1 MFFFLFFLTVLIFLN
16 NYRYHDNTRGWQGR
30 YGRQYQHHATLQP
43 RAHHHLWR
51 VGPRFH
57 RQHINV
63 VSTQLGSYDRSF
75 QPGLETGRWSS
86 STPRYNHGHTTIF
99 DALAPMSIAST
110 STYQHVFTTH
120 FQHYDNW
127 GSTEGGGLE
136 TQIRLEPSVCSIFLF
151 FLTVLI
157 FLNNYRYHDN
167 TRGWQGRYGH
177 QYQHH
182 GHTTIFDVSA
192 PTSIAI
198 RQHINVSTRLNSY
211 DRSFQRGLETG
222 CWSSL
227 VDYIYVWHGFRLHLT
242 FRWYPRE
249 IDGLDDK
256 SKLFFFRLV
265 LFSLYD

>member
-1 MFFFLFFLTVLIFLN
+1 MTRTIRPPIPAPCHVATMGTPPSLTCRPPLPSPAHQRSINAARLLRSFLS
-16 NYRYHDNTRGWQGR
+16 TRPR
-30 YGRQYQHHATLQP
+30 NRTLKLFHATLQP
-43 RAHHHLWR
+43 WAHHHLWR
-51 VGPRFH
+51 VGPHVH
-57 RQHINV
+57 RQHINI
-63 VSTQLGSYDRSF
+63 STRVYHPLSTLWQLRLDR
-75 QPGLETGRWSS
+75 
-86 STPRYNHGHTTIF
+86 
-99 DALAPMSIAST
+99 
-110 STYQHVFTTH
+110 
-120 FQHYDNW
+120 
-127 GSTEGGGLE
+127 GGGLE